1 MITKDEFWK
10 VMAGYTAGIMPF
22 PFIFYVLAVVLVAWL
37 SRQPGRLPTLLMKG
51 YLSLA
56 FAWNAIVFYL
66 LLGSGMAGGSHGNY
80 IFATIF
86 IVVSALFAIDGF
98 RGRMHFA
105 IPPSGFQRY
114 VTHILLVL
122 VFCYPILGMLYGHGA
137 DSLMLPGAFP
147 CPTVALALLVLTTAL
162 PEVDRLAYGLLLFCA
177 IPFTPFF
184 QIARY
189 GVYEDLI
196 LFISG
201 LYALILLLVSRNP
214 GANGR
219 AERIAP

>member
-10 VMAGYTAGIMPF
+10 VMAGYSAEVMPF
-22 PFIFYVLAVVLVAWL
+22 HFVFYVLAVVLVAWL
-37 SRQPGRLPTLLMKG
+37 SRRPDRLPTLLMKG

-66 LLGSGMAGGSHGNY
+66 LLGSGMAGGSLGNY

-86 IVVSALFAIDGF
+86 IVVSTLFAIDGF
-98 RGRMHFA
+98 RGRMHFV
-105 IPPSGFQRY
+105 IPTYGFQRY
-114 VTHILLVL
+114 VTLFLLVL
-122 VFCYPILGMLYGHGA
+122 VFCYPILGMLSGHGA
-137 DSLMLPGAFP
+137 DSLILPGAFP

-189 GVYEDLI
+189 GVYEDTI
-196 LFISG
+196 LFVSG
-201 LYALILLLVSRNP
+201 LYALILLLGSRKP
-214 GANGR
+214 GAKGR
-219 AERIAP
+219 AEITTP